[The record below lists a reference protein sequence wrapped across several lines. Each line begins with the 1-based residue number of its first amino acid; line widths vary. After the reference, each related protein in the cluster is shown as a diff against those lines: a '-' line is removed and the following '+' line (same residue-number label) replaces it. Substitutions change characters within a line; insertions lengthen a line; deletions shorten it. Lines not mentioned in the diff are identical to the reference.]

1 MIEKEVRSIE
11 ILGKFFFEKRTN
23 QFIAKTPQSI
33 ERIKRISMR
42 WNVFQKHKFWTQFSQ
57 NLRFSIHSLKFSSIK
72 YDLHKTLQKHWKGTK
87 VLLALGEKT
96 LAKRM
101 EENNKKIW
109 LKPWPRRIERE
120 ALKNFLKSKFGHVK
134 IRFEKLFIRFSIDRK
149 CFDGTNFNQAWIET
163 DRGWPKFLIP
173 ILIDWKRISIDRNF
187 GKNKFLKNEQ
197 TSLLKKLLNALK
209 E

>member
-1 MIEKEVRSIE
+1 M
-11 ILGKFFFEKRTN
+11 
-23 QFIAKTPQSI
+23 
-33 ERIKRISMR
+33 
-42 WNVFQKHKFWTQFSQ
+42 
-57 NLRFSIHSLKFSSIK
+57 
-72 YDLHKTLQKHWKGTK
+72 K

-109 LKPWPRRIERE
+109 LKPWPRRKERE
-120 ALKNFLKSKFGHVK
+120 GFENFLKSKFGHMK
-134 IRFEKLFIRFSIDRK
+134 IRFEKLFIRFSIHRKLDSIDRK

-173 ILIDWKRISIDRNF
+173 ILIDRKRISIDRNF
-187 GKNKFLKNEQ
+187 GKNKFLKNKQ

-209 E
+209 

>member
-1 MIEKEVRSIE
+1 MEPISIKHRSKQTE
-11 ILGKFFFEKRTN
+11 AVTKVFNRNFDWSKKKFDRSKFWKKKIFEKRTN

-33 ERIKRISMR
+33 ERIKCMSMG
-42 WNVFQKHKFWTQFSQ
+42 WNVFQKHKFWNQFSQ

-72 YDLHKTLQKHWKGTK
+72 YDMHKTLQKPWKGIK

-101 EENNKKIW
+101 EENNNKIW

-120 ALKNFLKSKFGHVK
+120 GFENFLKSKFGHVK

-149 CFDGTNFNQAWIET
+149 LD
-163 DRGWPKFLIP
+163 
-173 ILIDWKRISIDRNF
+173 
-187 GKNKFLKNEQ
+187 
-197 TSLLKKLLNALK
+197 
-209 E
+209 